1 MIIFYI
7 LAAAAI
13 VIAAI
18 WLASNVEDP
27 VVRAGR
33 RGEEVAE
40 DIIRSVLHEDDTLLT
55 NIELSYDGNRTEID
69 NIVINRNGVFLI
81 EVKNYVG
88 DLEGDIDD
96 YNWKKYKVTPGGEI
110 YVKTVKNPIQQVKR
124 QIYIVSSVLKAK
136 RIKVWIEGYVIL
148 LHNNSPVDDSMVLRN
163 RREIDLALHQRR
175 NQILSK
181 DDVKMIKRVLDR

>member
-7 LAAAAI
+7 IAAAAI

-27 VVRAGR
+27 VARAGR

-110 YVKTVKNPIQQVKR
+110 YVKIVKNPIQQVKR

>member
-1 MIIFYI
+1 MIIYYI
-7 LAAAAI
+7 FAAAAI

-27 VVRAGR
+27 VARAGR

>member
-27 VVRAGR
+27 VARAGR

>member
-27 VVRAGR
+27 VARAGR

-110 YVKTVKNPIQQVKR
+110 YVKIVKNPIQQVKR